1 MPVLAAVPASVWH
14 QRLAHASESCL
25 SKLAGPLKISP
36 SEIFKAC
43 SHPSCIVCVQGKST
57 IKPLLLS
64 ESRASRP
71 LELLHTDVPNIDG
84 SFYFV
89 TIIDDYSRFAHVDLV
104 ANKSDT
110 QACLRQFI
118 FNAEAAFSGQ
128 GFKVQKIRSDNGGEY
143 SSHSLAD
150 ILSNRDTEHNFTVSY
165 KPQQN
170 GRAERLNRTLQDKAR
185 YLLIQ
190 SRLPHQFWGE
200 AILTATFIYN
210 RLPSSVHGLVPAA
223 LWNVLF
229 LTFTLFGFLVALHML
244 LFHVSV
250 VKPGLALLLWKV
262 SSTGYSVFRKADRV
276 FTRDGRV
283 VESADVVFNESLF
296 PGVDFSSLTYAFL
309 GAGTFLSLTH
319 QFFLTLFYLP
329 RLLLAYPLQGSS
341 PLSFLQLFLLPAPLF
356 PLGSWLSLPLSQ

>member
-43 SHPSCIVCVQGKST
+43 SHPSCTVCVQGKST

-71 LELLHTDVPNIDG
+71 LELLHTDVSGPKNVPNIDG

-118 FNAEAAFSGQ
+118 LNAEAAFSGQ

-150 ILSNRDTEHNFTVSY
+150 FLFDRGIEHNFTVPY

-185 YLLIQ
+185 CLLIQ
-190 SRLPHQFWGE
+190 SRLPHQVWGK

-210 RLPSSVHGLVPAA
+210 RLPSSVHGMAPAA
-223 LWNVLF
+223 LWND
-229 LTFTLFGFLVALHML
+229 
-244 LFHVSV
+244 V
-250 VKPGLALLLWKV
+250 VPDLNPV
-262 SSTGYSVFRKADRV
+262 RV
-276 FTRDGRV
+276 FGCSAHV
-283 VESADVVFNESLF
+283 VI
-296 PGVDFSSLTYAFL
+296 
-309 GAGTFLSLTH
+309 
-319 QFFLTLFYLP
+319 P
-329 RLLLAYPLQGSS
+329 RERRQARFDLL
-341 PLSFLQLFLLPAPLF
+341 
-356 PLGSWLSLPLSQ
+356 